1 VELLLAQIAHRCVRN
16 AARARRV
23 LAYATERNDAMGM
36 ASAHA
41 DLLFSGAVAR
51 AVVSRLDH
59 HRRSGVVS
67 DMAVAQIGLDL
78 ALALR
83 LADGT
88 AHPSGVMADP
98 APLSY
103 HRPDVAETVRES
115 DHVPKSAVPG
125 GSDATTD
132 RIRTTQARA
141 DV

>member
-83 LADGT
+83 LSDG
-88 AHPSGVMADP
+88 AGHPSGVMVGP
-98 APLSY
+98 ASLSY
-103 HRPDVAETVRES
+103 YRPDVAETVWES
-115 DHVPKSAVPG
+115 DQAPKSAEPG

-132 RIRTTQARA
+132 RTCTIEARA

>member
-1 VELLLAQIAHRCVRN
+1 MELLLAQIARRCVRN

-23 LAYATERNDAMGM
+23 LVYATERSDAMGI

-59 HRRSGVVS
+59 HRRAGVVS
-67 DMAVAQIGLDL
+67 AMAVAEIGLDL

-83 LADGT
+83 LADGVG
-88 AHPSGVMADP
+88 HPSGVMVAP
-98 APLSY
+98 ASLSY

-115 DHVPKSAVPG
+115 DHVPKSAEPG

-132 RIRTTQARA
+132 RIRTIEARA